1 MPRTRITFT
10 HVALLAAVAMVFLG
24 LAAQGISRAATPV
37 LAPGVE
43 SLAID
48 GNSVNDPTAVLDIN
62 SSTPSI
68 DGRILPGK
76 STAMLGVDGVIEW
89 EVEVDAATG
98 EFSTVVPEPLGP
110 GDHTLSIDGVEV
122 ATFNVPDS
130 ALAPDGAPASDNA
143 PAGVPASGS
152 GGVGSGGDGLA
163 LQPWLLVLAGLVL
176 GVGVSLVARR
186 KPLPE

>member
-122 ATFNVPDS
+122 ATFNVPE
-130 ALAPDGAPASDNA
+130 GAPASDNT

-152 GGVGSGGDGLA
+152 GAAGSGGDGLA
-163 LQPWLLVLAGLVL
+163 LQPWLFVMAGLVL
-176 GVGVSLVARR
+176 GVGVFLVARR